1 MFKCLYIHI
10 LLYFFATLPLNATGI
25 APITQENRYY
35 CILAEGF
42 AHTIKKFPFVK
53 DCLCELKISE
63 DYGKA
68 EHFSIG
74 LTMDT
79 SVDIDHPYSFVHT
92 FKKELQESAA
102 KLFHLNIDQVEVKFI
117 HV

>member
-1 MFKCLYIHI
+1 MLKFLYIHV
-10 LLYFFATLPLNATGI
+10 LLCFFATLTLNATDI
-25 APITQENRYY
+25 SPLTPENRYY
-35 CILAEGF
+35 CIQAEGF
-42 AHTIKKFPFVK
+42 AHTVKKFPFVK

-63 DYGKA
+63 EYGKA
-68 EHFSIG
+68 KHFSIE
-74 LTMDT
+74 LTMDA

-102 KLFHLNIDQVEVKFI
+102 KLFHLNIYQVEVKFI